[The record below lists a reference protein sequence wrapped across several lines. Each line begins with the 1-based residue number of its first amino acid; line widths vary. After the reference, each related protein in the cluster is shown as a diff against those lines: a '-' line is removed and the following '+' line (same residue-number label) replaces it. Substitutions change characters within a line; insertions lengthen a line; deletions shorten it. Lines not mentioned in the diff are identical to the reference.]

1 MYVCVCVYVCICMCI
16 IVYVRMCVCVWVCFV
31 YVVIALCC
39 MFSLVG
45 SCDDSFLAM
54 DVLVGAYRGF
64 YTSEDCRSVCT
75 LALYGA
81 LNRIYLSLLLD
92 V

>member
-1 MYVCVCVYVCICMCI
+1 VGICMCI

-31 YVVIALCC
+31 YVVIAVGC
-39 MFSLVG
+39 MYSLVG